1 MLKINPFVL
10 PYVCYKNDLNVSCL
24 VHTESKNVNMN
35 EKIEQQNPL
44 NIETYSLLKGVI
56 IGMANATAV
65 TPVAN
70 LSNRVVIRRRNPTII
85 LPKLTLSRA
94 YDGLLQYNLSFVLR
108 LGIALPLNTLLL
120 RLANNHG
127 VISEKKK
134 LLLSVAAGGF
144 AGISASIPEA
154 VAQTQQQS
162 THKPSAHSIVLAAYR
177 NNGFWGLTRGMPM
190 VIGRTAGFTA
200 GYLSFMPYIT
210 ESMRAKW
217 PNDKVEADLVA
228 AVICG
233 MGVGLITTPFHQLR
247 CVMQDKFMEPKHPD
261 NTYRQLL
268 KKACQSKAGMR
279 HSFSGLV
286 PRTIMSIMS
295 MWIIFQGNEQAG
307 HIYAKNGFPTL
318 PSFKR

>member
-1 MLKINPFVL
+1 
-10 PYVCYKNDLNVSCL
+10 
-24 VHTESKNVNMN
+24 MN
-35 EKIEQQNPL
+35 ENIKQKDKL
-44 NIETYSLLKGVI
+44 NIETYDLLKGII
-56 IGMANATAV
+56 IGIANATAV

-70 LSNRVVIRRRNPTII
+70 LSNRVVIRRRNPAII
-85 LPKLTLSRA
+85 LPKLTLNRA

-108 LGIALPLNTLLL
+108 LGIALPLNTLLV
-120 RLANNHG
+120 RLADNHD
-127 VISEKKK
+127 VISEKQK
-134 LLLSVAAGGF
+134 LLLSVAAGGI
-144 AGISASIPEA
+144 AGIAASIPEA

-162 THKPSAHSIVLAAYR
+162 THKLSALSIVQAAYR

-217 PNDKVEADLVA
+217 PNNKGAADLVA
-228 AVICG
+228 AVVCG
-233 MGVGLITTPFHQLR
+233 MGVGLMTTPFHQLR
-247 CVMQDKFMEPKHPD
+247 CVMQDKFIERKPAD
-261 NTYRQLL
+261 ITYRALL

-279 HSFSGLV
+279 NSFSGLV
-286 PRTIMSIMS
+286 PRTVMSMMS

-318 PSFKR
+318 LNFKP